1 MRRWPWLVVALTLA
15 GDQATKLLVCASLDP
30 ADSLPLI
37 PSVLHLTYVQNTGV
51 AFGLWRGYSN
61 VVVLGSVV
69 IAAWVLMELLQ
80 RRDRRWPVPLGLS
93 LILGGALG
101 NLIDRVR
108 VGYVI
113 DFLDV
118 RVWPVF
124 NVADSAISVG
134 VGLLLWSTLRRRRV
148 YDVS

>member
-1 MRRWPWLVVALTLA
+1 MAALTLA
-15 GDQATKLLVCASLDP
+15 GDQATKLLVCASLHP
-30 ADSLPLI
+30 ADSVPLI
-37 PSVLHLTYVQNTGV
+37 PSVLHLTYVQNTGA
-51 AFGLWRGYSN
+51 AFGLWRGYRG
-61 VVVLGSVV
+61 VFVLVSVV
-69 IAAWVLMELLQ
+69 IAAWVFRELLQ
-80 RRDRRWPVPLGLS
+80 RRYRRWPIPLGLA

-108 VGYVI
+108 VGAVI

-134 VGLLLWSTLRRRRV
+134 VGLLLWSTLRRRR
-148 YDVS
+148 

>member
-1 MRRWPWLVVALTLA
+1 M
-15 GDQATKLLVCASLDP
+15 
-30 ADSLPLI
+30 PLI
-37 PSVLHLTYVQNTGV
+37 PSVLHLTYVQNTGA
-51 AFGLWRGYSN
+51 AFGLWRGSCG
-61 VVVLGSVV
+61 VFVLVSVI
-69 IAAWVLMELLQ
+69 IAAWVLMELMQ
-80 RRDRRWPVPLGLS
+80 RRYRRWPIPLGLS

-134 VGLLLWSTLRRRRV
+134 VGLLLLSQTVFRRRRRRAK
-148 YDVS
+148 

>member
-1 MRRWPWLVVALTLA
+1 MALTLA
-15 GDQATKLLVCASLDP
+15 GDQATKFLVCASLDP

-37 PSVLHLTYVQNTGV
+37 PSVLHLTYVQNTGA
-51 AFGLWRGYSN
+51 AFGLWRGYGG
-61 VVVLGSVV
+61 VFVLVSVI

-80 RRDRRWPVPLGLS
+80 RRDRRWPIPLGLS

-134 VGLLLWSTLRRRRV
+134 VGLLLLSQTVFWRRRSRIK
-148 YDVS
+148 SS